1 MKLFRIIMLFLVGA
15 LTIGNVA
22 GQANA
27 SLAVLT
33 QNSGNVNLGGT
44 VNIQININN
53 TGPTSSIGVNKVR
66 CQLSVPAALVSIPAV
81 QAGLPTGWIILSNN
95 GSVITVCNGSDII
108 PVGEARVVLISVQG
122 NALGGPSTV
131 LGNLSFGP
139 GTGVCTGPGTLPG
152 DNTADNSS
160 SSSITVLPA
169 AVCALGVT
177 ATAGTIACNGGT
189 TTLTA
194 TPAGQNGAVEYSI
207 TGGAP
212 FQAAN
217 TFTVPAGSYTV
228 TAREVATPAC
238 TATSTAVVVGQ
249 PTPVVATASITSP
262 IASIGGTGTITVTNS
277 GGNAGATSY
286 VITSGTTT
294 NTTGASSGVFT
305 GLLAGTYTFTVNKA
319 GCTAISAPLVLSD
332 PAPCIITGVTATP
345 GTILCNG
352 GTTTIT
358 AVAAPA
364 GTYQYSLNGGPFQAS
379 GTFNNVAAGPYSV
392 VARETGNPV
401 CTQTATGTLS
411 QPAVLAATAS
421 VSAAIAIPGGT
432 GTITVTTTG
441 GTGAK
446 SFVITSGA
454 TVNATGASSGIFTGL
469 LAGAY
474 TFSVTDANLCTTTA
488 SVNLPSPGVATAD
501 PAVGQMFFTTTLG
514 AVQNANSLLLAP
526 AADLYDINVPFY
538 NLNQLNAVPNGT
550 LSLRVNL
557 GRKLVLAP
565 GFNLGTAPLSAYF
578 TWAQS
583 SVNGDI
589 ILTGTQSATIPADF
603 DGFAIFRVKGDSAC
617 RSNVVSTVLITNILQ
632 TLVDDDTQNN
642 AASLQ
647 YNLPITLT
655 NTQVNVTCFTAGNG
669 IINVVASSGTSVL
682 TTGPGGYTN
691 TTGLASGVNNFT
703 LSGLAPGTYTI
714 TASATSV
721 GPLANCSVTTTVIIT
736 QPVVLTLPAA
746 SVTSTNINC
755 FAALTG
761 TISVV
766 AAGGTAPYTY
776 TIAGPTVNTTGANS
790 GIFTGLGAGSYTVT
804 VTDNNGCTATTAA
817 IIITQPIGG
826 IPDITLGSDV
836 TGSLF
841 ATPGV
846 TQTIVYNV
854 AEIAGNSAVG
864 DTIRITRVAG
874 FTINF
879 NPTLF
884 STTVGATT
892 YALDN
897 TRWKIDN
904 SNPAFVSIILTDP
917 LNAANPGTILCNQL
931 VRVAVSITRN
941 TPNIST
947 FTLSARLRRANGE
960 VNLGNNLNSIIFA
973 AD

>member
-228 TAREVATPAC
+228 TAREVATPSC
-238 TATSTAVVVGQ
+238 TATSTAVVIGQ
-249 PTPVVATASITSP
+249 PTPVVASGSVTTP
-262 IASIGGTGTITVTNS
+262 IATIGGS
-277 GGNAGATSY
+277 G
-286 VITSGTTT
+286 VITISATGGTAPY
-294 NTTGASSGVFT
+294 TGVGPFNRT
-305 GLLAGTYTFTVNKA
+305 AGTYSFTVTDAN
-319 GCTAISAPLVLSD
+319 GCTATTSVTIND
-332 PAPCIITGVTATP
+332 PAACIITGVTATA
-345 GTILCNG
+345 GTIACNG
-352 GTTTIT
+352 GTTTLT

-364 GTYQYSLNGGPFQAS
+364 GTYQYSLNGGAFQAS
-379 GTFNNVAAGPYSV
+379 GTFTGVAAGAYTI
-392 VARETGNPV
+392 VARETANTV
-401 CTQTATGTLS
+401 CTATATGTIT
-411 QPAVLAATAS
+411 QPTAIAATAAVTTPIALPGGNGVIT
-421 VSAAIAIPGGT
+421 VSA
-432 GTITVTTTG
+432 TG
-441 GTGAK
+441 GTAPYTG
-446 SFVITSGA
+446 
-454 TVNATGASSGIFTGL
+454 TGAFTRA
-469 LAGAY
+469 AGSY
-474 TFSVTDANLCTTTA
+474 TFTVTDANGCTATTA
-488 SVNLPSPGVATAD
+488 AIVLANPGVASAD
-501 PAVGQMFFTTTLG
+501 PAVGQMFFTTTGG
-514 AVQNANSLLLAP
+514 AVQNANNLLLAP

-550 LSLRVNL
+550 ISLRVNL

-761 TISVV
+761 TITVV